1 MIKLTENAKK
11 ELDAFF
17 ADKEKSTIR
26 VFLAPGGWRGPKLSL
41 ALDESKSDDTTMEVD
56 GFDFCIET
64 SLLSQIGGAT
74 IDITYLGFNV
84 EPDIPLNSP
93 AGASSCSGCSSG
105 GSCSI

>member
-1 MIKLTENAKK
+1 
-11 ELDAFF
+11 
-17 ADKEKSTIR
+17 
-26 VFLAPGGWRGPKLSL
+26 
-41 ALDESKSDDTTMEVD
+41 MEVE

-84 EPDIPLNSP
+84 EPDKPLNS
-93 AGASSCSGCSSG
+93 AGSSGCSSCSS

>member
-41 ALDESKSDDTTMEVD
+41 ALDESKSDDTTMEVE

-84 EPDIPLNSP
+84 EPDKPLNS
-93 AGASSCSGCSSG
+93 AGSSGCSSCSS

>member
-1 MIKLTENAKK
+1 MIKLTANAKK

-41 ALDESKSDDTTMEVD
+41 ALDESKSDDTTVETE
-56 GFDFCIET
+56 GYTFCIET
-64 SLLSQIGGAT
+64 SLLNQIGSAT
-74 IDITYLGFNV
+74 IDITYMGFNI
-84 EPDIPLNSP
+84 EPEIPLNS
-93 AGASSCSGCSSG
+93 GGSSGCSTCGSG